1 MKQYIKTK
9 TMTHEEIKETIE
21 KQLDVRLNSRNRR
34 RHFTYARAIYFKLC
48 RDYTDKTFTELA
60 ETVGLTHHATVM
72 NAVNKTMYDVEYE
85 KKYWNIYTKLDR
97 EFGKK
102 PTAEQQIKEL
112 KIKVKELEQ
121 VIEGYRLKIIG

>member
-1 MKQYIKTK
+1 
-9 TMTHEEIKETIE
+9 
-21 KQLDVRLNSRNRR
+21 
-34 RHFTYARAIYFKLC
+34 
-48 RDYTDKTFTELA
+48 
-60 ETVGLTHHATVM
+60 M

-102 PTAEQQIKEL
+102 PTAEQEIKQL

-121 VIEGYRLKIIG
+121 VIEGYRLKLIG

>member
-9 TMTHEEIKETIE
+9 TMTHEEIKEE
-21 KQLDVRLNSRNRR
+21 VQEQLNVNLSSASRR
-34 RHFTYARAIYFKLC
+34 RHFTYSRALYFKLC

-72 NAVNKTMYDVEYE
+72 NAINKTMYDVEYE
-85 KKYWNIYTKLDR
+85 KKYWNVYKKLDR